1 LTRLVRFSP
10 GSLQEEPV
18 DPNVFFP
25 IFIIGFALTSFLIGA
40 VFALIAMSGRV
51 EPTDVDGEAAH

>member
-1 LTRLVRFSP
+1 M
-10 GSLQEEPV
+10 

-40 VFALIAMSGRV
+40 VFALIAMSGRI